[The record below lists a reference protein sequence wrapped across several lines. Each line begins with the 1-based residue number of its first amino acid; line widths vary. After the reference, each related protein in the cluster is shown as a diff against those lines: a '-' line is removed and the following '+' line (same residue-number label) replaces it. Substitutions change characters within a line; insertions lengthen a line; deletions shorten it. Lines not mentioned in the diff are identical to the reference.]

1 MTRTL
6 RWARAAHGAARRAA
20 SRAAS
25 RAAFS
30 SGATALVLAAAQ
42 LAAPA
47 IASAQ
52 GAGTAPVTLTI
63 DQAVAL
69 ARRNNPDYLATRN
82 NRRSAAAET
91 RSAYGALLPQ
101 VNASLSGQYQQGGQ
115 QFFSGVSLGSNT
127 DVVQSQYNL
136 GLTYRVN
143 AGNFIAPRVQRAN
156 QAAVDADIAGAAENL
171 SSTVRQDYLTAL
183 ASAAQVELQ
192 DSLVANAAL
201 QLELAKA
208 KAQVGSGTLLDVQRA
223 EVALGQQQVQR
234 LKARNQHDVDRL
246 RLFQE
251 MGVQQPDSVRLV
263 STLGINDT
271 TPALPTLLM
280 LAKQQNPGVVALRS
294 REHVAD
300 LGVAKERT
308 EYTPTLQ
315 ISTGIGGYTYS
326 YRDPN
331 FLINQAKAQTQTAQQ
346 SCIATQEVRQA
357 VGLSNTLS
365 QCQSIVFTDQMAAS
379 IRDQNSAFPFSFT
392 HAPRSVT
399 ASLSLPIFDGF
410 AREQRMQEA
419 VVQREDARYNVRS
432 RELAL
437 TADVTAAYLTL
448 ETARQ
453 TVALQE
459 QNAAKAKQELK
470 FVQDQYAVGLATFV
484 DLTTSRAA
492 YAQAETDR
500 INAVYDFHKAF
511 AALES
516 AVGRPLR

>member
-6 RWARAAHGAARRAA
+6 RWVGFARRMAAFAAMAAAVVTAQTVTAGAA
-20 SRAAS
+20 
-25 RAAFS
+25 
-30 SGATALVLAAAQ
+30 G
-42 LAAPA
+42 
-47 IASAQ
+47 AQ
-52 GAGTAPVTLTI
+52 GTGGAPDASPTALTI

-69 ARRNNPDYLATRN
+69 ARHNHPDYLATRN

-91 RSAYGALLPQ
+91 RAAYGALLPQ

-115 QFFSGVSLGSNT
+115 QFFSGVSLGANT
-127 DVVQSQYNL
+127 DVMQSQYSV

-143 AGNFIAPRVQRAN
+143 AGNFIAPKVQRAN
-156 QAAVDADIAGAAENL
+156 AAAVDADIAGAGENL
-171 SSTVRQDYLTAL
+171 ASNVRQSYLTAL
-183 ASAAQVELQ
+183 ASKAQVELQ
-192 DSLVANAAL
+192 DSLVANAQV
-201 QLELAKA
+201 QLDLAKA
-208 KAQVGSGTLLDVQRA
+208 RAQVGSGTLLDVQRA

-234 LKARNQHDVDRL
+234 LQAQNQHDVDRL
-246 RLFQE
+246 RLFQQ
-251 MGVQQPDSVRLV
+251 MGVAEPEGVQLV
-263 STLGINDT
+263 STFGINDT
-271 TPALPTLLM
+271 TPALPSLLA
-280 LAKQQNPGVVALRS
+280 LAKLQNPGVVALRS

-300 LGVAKERT
+300 LNVARERT

-315 ISTGIGGYTYS
+315 LSTGVGGYTYS

-331 FLINQAKAQTQTAQQ
+331 FLVNQARAQLQGQQQ
-346 SCIATQEVRQA
+346 SCVSNAQIRTA
-357 VGLSNTLS
+357 VGLPAPDCSGFVL
-365 QCQSIVFTDQMAAS
+365 TDAQAQS
-379 IRDQNSAFPFSFT
+379 IRDQNSSFPFSFT

-399 ASLSLPIFDGF
+399 AQISLPIFDGF
-410 AREQRMQEA
+410 AREQRVQEA
-419 VVQREDARYNVRS
+419 MVQREDARYSVRS

-448 ETARQ
+448 QTARR

-459 QNAAKAKQELK
+459 QNAAKAKQDLK
-470 FVQDQYAVGLATFV
+470 FAQDQYAVGLSTFV

-500 INAVYDFHKAF
+500 INAIYNFHKAF

>member
-6 RWARAAHGAARRAA
+6 RWARAARRAA
-20 SRAAS
+20 V
-25 RAAFS
+25 AF
-30 SGATALVLAAAQ
+30 AVLGGTQ

-47 IASAQ
+47 RADAQ
-52 GAGTAPVTLTI
+52 GTAPTTLTI
-63 DQAVAL
+63 EQAVAL
-69 ARRNNPDYLATRN
+69 ARRNNPDFLATRN

-101 VNASLSGQYQQGGQ
+101 VNASLSGQYQQGGR
-115 QFFSGVSLGSNT
+115 QFFSGVALGSNT
-127 DVVQSQYNL
+127 DVVQSQYNV

-171 SSTVRQDYLTAL
+171 ASTVRQDYLTAL
-183 ASAAQVELQ
+183 ASRAQVELQ
-192 DSLVANAAL
+192 DSLVANARVQL
-201 QLELAKA
+201 QLAKA
-208 KAQVGSGTLLDVQRA
+208 KADVGSGTLLDVQRA
-223 EVALGQQQVQR
+223 EVALGQQQVAR
-234 LKARNQHDVDRL
+234 LQARNQFAVDRL
-246 RLFQE
+246 RLFQQ
-251 MGVQQPDSVRLV
+251 MGVQAPGRPGADSVQLV
-263 STLGINDT
+263 STFGTSDT
-271 TPALPTLLM
+271 TPALPALLAM
-280 LAKQQNPGVVALRS
+280 AHQQNPGVVALRS

-315 ISTGIGGYTYS
+315 LSTGIGGYTYS

-331 FLINQAKAQTQTAQQ
+331 FLVDQARAQTQAAQQ
-346 SCIATQEVRQA
+346 SCISTQEVRQA
-357 VGLSNTLS
+357 VGLSNTLD
-365 QCQSIVFTDQMAAS
+365 QCQGIVFTDQMAAA
-379 IRDQNSAFPFSFT
+379 IRDQNSAFPWSFT

-399 ASLSLPIFDGF
+399 ASLSLPLFDGF
-410 AREQRMQEA
+410 AREQRLQEA
-419 VVQREDARYNVRS
+419 MVQREDARYSVRS

-437 TADVTAAYLTL
+437 TADVTAAYLSL

-453 TVALQE
+453 TVALQQE
-459 QNAAKAKQELK
+459 NAAKAKQELQ

-500 INAVYDFHKAF
+500 INAVYNFHKAF